1 MKRRLIQRT
10 QNDLA
15 WFGMADI
22 HHLTARSSAMEG
34 DEHERRWVNC
44 LK

>member
-15 WFGMADI
+15 WFGTADI
-22 HHLTARSSAMEG
+22 HQRMASSSAMEG
-34 DEHERRWVNC
+34 DEHERGWVNC